1 MIDGFRR
8 VTTTVDGAEVVA
20 HVGGDGPALLLLHGF
35 PQTHEVWRHVAPELA
50 RTHTV
55 ICPDLPGYGDSAVPE
70 SLAKRT
76 TARTLL
82 EVARRLGH
90 KRVAVVGHDRGALVA
105 LRAALDHPEAVTHL
119 AVLDVL
125 PTVETW
131 DALHGTAGVF
141 AFHLFLL
148 AHPTPL
154 PETMIGADPDG
165 FFGHFLDA
173 WTVVPD
179 AIPPEVRERYLAACR
194 RPETVRAICEDYRA
208 GATVDVDHDRADRE
222 RGRRVAAPTL
232 ALWQDPG
239 DAVLPFDPGEV
250 WSRWAGTLSTA
261 TLRTGHFLPEEAP
274 ADVVAHLRRHLGG

>member
-1 MIDGFRR
+1 MIEGFRR
-8 VTTTVDGAEVVA
+8 VTTTVDGADVAA

-50 RTHTV
+50 RSHTV

-90 KRVAVVGHDRGALVA
+90 GRVAVVGHDRGALVA
-105 LRAALDHPEAVTHL
+105 LRAALDHPEVVTHL

-148 AHPTPL
+148 AHPAPL

-173 WTVVPD
+173 WTVVPG

-194 RPETVRAICEDYRA
+194 RPETIRAICEDYRA

-250 WSRWAGTLSTA
+250 WSRWTGTLSTA
-261 TLRTGHFLPEEAP
+261 TLGAGHFLPEEVP
-274 ADVVAHLRRHLGG
+274 ADVVAHLRRHLDA